1 MTPVALALVLAAAV
15 AHATWNLLA
24 KQAGGGVVFVWL
36 YAAIGAAIYAPL
48 ALGQLALERFTFT
61 WTGVGFMVGS
71 GVLHTAYFV
80 LLQRGYRE
88 GDLSLVYPVA
98 RGTAP
103 VLSVGGA
110 IALFGERPTAIALAG
125 GLVITAAV
133 YSLAGGPGPLSSRS
147 GGAAV
152 GYAVAT
158 GALIAAYT
166 LWDKHAVGPLDQP
179 PILYYWA
186 AEMIRA
192 LLLAPVALL
201 RRDILGTVWRRHR
214 REALGVGLLG
224 PLAYILVLFALESAP
239 VSYVAPLREVSILFG
254 AAMGAQLLN
263 EGHTRRRLLAAT
275 AIVLGVVALAVG

>member
-133 YSLAGGPGPLSSRS
+133 
-147 GGAAV
+147 
-152 GYAVAT
+152 
-158 GALIAAYT
+158 
-166 LWDKHAVGPLDQP
+166 
-179 PILYYWA
+179 
-186 AEMIRA
+186 
-192 LLLAPVALL
+192 
-201 RRDILGTVWRRHR
+201 
-214 REALGVGLLG
+214 
-224 PLAYILVLFALESAP
+224 
-239 VSYVAPLREVSILFG
+239 
-254 AAMGAQLLN
+254 
-263 EGHTRRRLLAAT
+263 
-275 AIVLGVVALAVG
+275 